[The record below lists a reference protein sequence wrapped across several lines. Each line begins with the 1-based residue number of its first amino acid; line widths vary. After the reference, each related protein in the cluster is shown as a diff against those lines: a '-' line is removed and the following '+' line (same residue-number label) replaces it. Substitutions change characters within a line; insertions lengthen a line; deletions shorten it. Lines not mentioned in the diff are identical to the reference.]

1 MPDPHPKCR
10 QLITACDNLMKNSKL
25 SLFEEVGAIKAKAHN
40 ARTND
45 VGILNQ
51 LTSDLSFLID
61 RLSSTE
67 KRVYLSCCENGKA
80 TNVGLDRAVAISV

>member
-1 MPDPHPKCR
+1 MPDAHPEYR

-25 SLFEEVGAIKAKAHN
+25 SLYEEVGVIKAKAHS
-40 ARTND
+40 AKAND

-67 KRVYLSCCENGKA
+67 KRTYLGCCEAGKV
-80 TNVGLDRAVAISV
+80 TKMWDSTEP

>member
-1 MPDPHPKCR
+1 MPDAHPKYG

-25 SLFEEVGAIKAKAHN
+25 SLYEEVGAIKAKAHN

-61 RLSSTE
+61 RLSSKE
-67 KRVYLSCCENGKA
+67 KRTYLGCCEDGKM
-80 TNVGLDRAVAISV
+80 TKMWDSTEP